1 MPRLAEEDRV
11 DGGRGGRD
19 REQRARPGAAHD
31 AGGDE
36 RADKRQTD
44 EQEVDGQAPGGQ
56 PAVRPAV
63 GRHPHSRRL
72 AAEHPEEAEGMV
84 QRVAMEVLARLAL
97 QGGVAVELG
106 MAFGDEVEDPL
117 LGQPEVRHVGQ
128 PRVLQAQL
136 VAQ

>member
-1 MPRLAEEDRV
+1 
-11 DGGRGGRD
+11 
-19 REQRARPGAAHD
+19 
-31 AGGDE
+31 
-36 RADKRQTD
+36 
-44 EQEVDGQAPGGQ
+44 
-56 PAVRPAV
+56 
-63 GRHPHSRRL
+63 
-72 AAEHPEEAEGMV
+72 MV

-117 LGQPEVRHVGQ
+117 LGQAEVRHVGQ